1 MSMTTQTALSD
12 KNKEDPDPDP
22 GLPAHERNQVP
33 VLSSI
38 SSPPLAGTEHGDSNP
53 TSSNVDNLT
62 EPGTVRDS

>member
-1 MSMTTQTALSD
+1 MSMTTQTALSN

-22 GLPAHERNQVP
+22 GLPRNQVP
-33 VLSSI
+33 GLISI

-62 EPGTVRDS
+62 EPGM